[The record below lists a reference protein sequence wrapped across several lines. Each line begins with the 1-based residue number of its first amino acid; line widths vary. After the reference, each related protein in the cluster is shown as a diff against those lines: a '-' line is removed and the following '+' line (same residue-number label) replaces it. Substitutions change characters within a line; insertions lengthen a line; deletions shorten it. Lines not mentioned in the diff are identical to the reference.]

1 MNSPVEERLRAALA
15 EAGATIDSETLRPL
29 PTPARRRTWMDAR
42 LLVVGVAV
50 TAGVAATAVGLSLGS
65 GDDQI
70 AVAEPARIEPGKADM
85 TIIMCSTSAL
95 VVKEPRCGGRDAT
108 AAQVSAVERAVR
120 GLSQVEAAYTVDQQ
134 RAYDDFRADFAHN
147 LPMLDAVKAADLPV
161 SIRLTL
167 KQGANHREVET
178 SLRALPGIGGV
189 TENTATEEVLESRTE
204 ALVNVFLCGKGS
216 SLPSCGAE
224 RKPDG
229 SMVVKEGKAATGA
242 QKTALQKLIA
252 DLPGV
257 QSITFEDQQ
266 AAYDNFK
273 RAFVSNKALMKS
285 TKVSDMPESFRVVLK
300 QGSDWAAVVA
310 TLRRQP
316 GVASAFYVPCQ
327 KDTML
332 ALSRYG
338 VRPPEDKVC
347 SPGS

>member
-1 MNSPVEERLRAALA
+1 MNSPVEERLRAALT
-15 EAGATIDSETLRPL
+15 EAGASIDPDTLRPL
-29 PTPARRRTWMDAR
+29 PAPARRRTWMDAR
-42 LLVVGVAV
+42 LLVVGAAV
-50 TAGVAATAVGLSLGS
+50 TAGVAATAVGLTLGP
-65 GDDQI
+65 GDEQI
-70 AVAEPARIEPGKADM
+70 AVAEPARIEPGEADM
-85 TIIMCSTSAL
+85 TVIMCSTSAL

-108 AAQVSAVERAVR
+108 AEEVSAAERAVR
-120 GLSQVEAAYTVDQQ
+120 GLSQVAAAYTVDQQ
-134 RAYDDFRADFAHN
+134 HAYDDFRADFALN
-147 LPMLDAVKAADLPV
+147 GSMLDAVKVTDLPV

-167 KQGANHREVET
+167 KKGADRREVEK
-178 SLRALPGIGGV
+178 SLQPLPGIWGV
-189 TENTATEEVLESRTE
+189 TDNAPVEAVLKSRSE
-204 ALVNVFLCGKGS
+204 MLVNVFLCGKGS

-229 SMVVKEGKAATGA
+229 SMVVREGKAATRA
-242 QKTALQKLIA
+242 QVIALGKLIG
-252 DLPGV
+252 DLPEV
-257 QSITFEDQQ
+257 QSVTFEDQQ

-273 RAFVSNKALMKS
+273 REFASNQALLKA

-300 QGSDWAAVVA
+300 LGSDWATPVA

-327 KDTML
+327 KDGML

>member
-15 EAGATIDSETLRPL
+15 EAGASIDPDTLRPL
-29 PTPARRRTWMDAR
+29 PAAARRRTWMDAR

-50 TAGVAATAVGLSLGS
+50 TAGVAATAVGLTLGR

-85 TIIMCSTSAL
+85 TVIMCSTSAL

-108 AAQVSAVERAVR
+108 AEEVSAAERAVR
-120 GLSQVEAAYTVDQQ
+120 GLPQVEAAYTVDQQ
-134 RAYDDFRADFAHN
+134 HAYDDFRVDFALN
-147 LPMLDAVKAADLPV
+147 RPMLDAVKVADLPV

-167 KQGANHREVET
+167 KKGADRREVEK

-189 TENTATEEVLESRTE
+189 ADNAATEAALESRSE
-204 ALVNVFLCGKGS
+204 MRVNVFLCGKGS

-229 SMVVKEGKAATGA
+229 SLVVKEGKAATSA
-242 QKTALQKLIA
+242 QKSALTKLI
-252 DLPGV
+252 DGMPEV
-257 QSITFEDQQ
+257 QSYEFEDQQ
-266 AAYDNFK
+266 SAYDNF
-273 RAFVSNKALMKS
+273 RREFASNKALLDA
-285 TKVSDMPESFRVVLK
+285 TKVSDMPESFRVLLE
-300 QGSDWAAVVA
+300 QGSDWATPVA

-316 GVASAFYVPCQ
+316 GVASVFYVPCRQ
-327 KDTML
+327 DSML